1 MCRYAI
7 PCLRRVPSQPS
18 PQPACPAE
26 AKRPQLG
33 DPMSPSVPD
42 TSRGAHGG
50 VSSTPYPGSRTN
62 WIPARAHTGGGGVMV
77 DCSLP
82 NLHVV
87 QHTARAMLD
96 SPASRRCVGVDDL
109 LPRQQLTAVNRTAHA
124 ANAPRH
130 GTRGALC
137 SNCLACGWQSMNVT
151 WTWHP
156 RDLWLPSLLRIMRR
170 IRRSC

>member
-1 MCRYAI
+1 MQFPACVVSRRNRHPNLRALQRRSGRSSATLCRPAYRI
-7 PCLRRVPSQPS
+7 PPAGLMAGYQAHHARVPIQTGY
-18 PQPACPAE
+18 
-26 AKRPQLG
+26 R
-33 DPMSPSVPD
+33 
-42 TSRGAHGG
+42 RGPIPG
-50 VSSTPYPGSRTN
+50 V
-62 WIPARAHTGGGGVMV
+62 GGVMV

-87 QHTARAMLD
+87 QHTTRAMLD
-96 SPASRRCVGVDDL
+96 SPPSRRCVGVDDL